1 MTNYRKYK
9 TRLKFSRND
18 SKLLNL
24 LILSFNVPDYFLK
37 TYITTIALKMD
48 DKVINSF
55 FSEGFYVTS

>member
-24 LILSFNVPDYFLK
+24 LILSFNAPDYFLK
-37 TYITTIALKMD
+37 TYIMTIALKMD
-48 DKVINSF
+48 DKVINSC